1 MSSKQQHC
9 NRNIRVDAR
18 AFLLLDCVKNGLA
31 QPRFSDVTGMHR
43 ANVLRRLRTFE
54 RQNLV
59 WRREKGKPQ
68 FWELTKDGL
77 ALHQTLQTVFSTAT
91 PLKSPKFRWHALLF
105 TFKYVRG
112 GSVWRS
118 SLQEKG
124 WVASSRHNYGGW
136 QRKREGI
143 TFFASPKSV
152 WVMFRQPARTVRGA
166 VALGLRRAF
175 EARDWL
181 ENSFPGLRLAGDA
194 RLCRQ
199 HLAAEGGP
207 SLILPKGFRYQSDVF
222 VVDASTGKLEIE
234 SVSNSLAHEDMG
246 GVMKA
251 LEFFAR
257 NPAAL
262 DTLRVLAGQAGSG
275 AVGRDSGQRGLEGYA

>member
-1 MSSKQQHC
+1 MSGKPQHS

-18 AFLLLDCVKNGLA
+18 AFLLLDCVKKGLP

-43 ANVLRRLRTFE
+43 ANVLRRLRVFE

-77 ALHQTLQTVFSTAT
+77 ALHQTLQAVFSTAT
-91 PLKSPKFRWHALLF
+91 PVKGPKFRWHALQF
-105 TFKYVRG
+105 TFRYLRVPPE
-112 GSVWRS
+112 WRS
-118 SLQEKG
+118 SLSKKG
-124 WVASSRHNYGGW
+124 WVASNRHNYGGW

-152 WVMFRQPARTVRGA
+152 WVMFRQPARSVRGA

-181 ENSFPGLRLAGDA
+181 ENSFSGLRLAGDA
-194 RLCRQ
+194 SLCRQ
-199 HLAAEGGP
+199 HLAAEGGL

-222 VVDASTGKLEIE
+222 VVDASTGRLEIE
-234 SVSNSLAHEDMG
+234 SVSNSLAHEDMRQ
-246 GVMKA
+246 VMA
-251 LEFFAR
+251 TLEFFAR
-257 NPAAL
+257 NSAAL
-262 DTLRVLAGQAGSG
+262 DALRVLAGRAGG
-275 AVGRDSGQRGLEGYA
+275 DAVGREPEQRGLEAYA